1 MSRIILSRIAAA
13 PLRILSIVMAIFVL
27 AACSD
32 NNAGRKAQSGQVTT
46 VSGKAAIG
54 GSYTLVDH
62 TGKTV
67 TDVDFHGKAQL
78 IYFGYAYCPD
88 VCPTA
93 LQQMGAALALA
104 GSAADH
110 YQPLFITIDSERDTP
125 EMLAQY
131 VTNNG
136 FPDDLVGL
144 TGTPEQL
151 KLAMKVFKV
160 IGQKVED
167 TNSAAGYTYDHSSII
182 YMMDENGEFVDVF
195 THTTTPRQMADR
207 LIAYKKTGR

>member
-1 MSRIILSRIAAA
+1 MSRIIFGRMVAGLS
-13 PLRILSIVMAIFVL
+13 LAITISTL

-32 NNAGRKAQSGQVTT
+32 NNASRKAQSGQVTA

-54 GSYTLVDH
+54 GAYTLVDH

-67 TDVDFHGKAQL
+67 TDVDLSGKAQL

-104 GSAADH
+104 GSAADY
-110 YQPLFITIDSERDTP
+110 YQPIFITIDSERDTP
-125 EMLAQY
+125 EMMAQY
-131 VTNNG
+131 ITNNG
-136 FPDDLVGL
+136 FPDGLIGL
-144 TGTPEQL
+144 TGSPEQL
-151 KLAMKVFKV
+151 KQAMNVFKV

-167 TNSAAGYTYDHSSII
+167 PDSAAGYIYDHSSII
-182 YMMDENGEFVDVF
+182 YMMDKNGEFVDVF
-195 THTTTPRQMADR
+195 THSTTPRQIADR
-207 LIAYKKTGR
+207 LISYKKTGR